1 MQYQYQKIPNTKYGI
16 LNTVYRI
23 RNTCRA
29 SRGFTLIETMV
40 AIALLTISI
49 VAPMSLTTQS
59 LASAYYARDQITAF
73 HLAQEAIESVRHVRD
88 GNVLKNALG
97 TPTDLLAG
105 IPSGTP
111 FTIDTT
117 NDDRMAACSGTC
129 QVLRKSNGGL
139 YGYDAT
145 WTPTYFTRTATATLV
160 PESNDD
166 EINVTVTV
174 EWKTGSFNSRTFT
187 ISENLFRW
195 VSNVTGV

>member
-1 MQYQYQKIPNTKYGI
+1 MNKISRLRTTYYALRTKH
-16 LNTVYRI
+16 
-23 RNTCRA
+23 
-29 SRGFTLIETMV
+29 GFTLIETMV

-97 TPTDLLAG
+97 TPTALLAD
-105 IPSGTP
+105 IPSGAP

-117 NDDRMAACSGTC
+117 NDDSMVVCGGTC
-129 QVLRKSNGGL
+129 QVLRKSSGGL
-139 YGYDAT
+139 YGYDAA
-145 WTPTYFTRTATATLV
+145 WTPTYFTRTVTATVV
-160 PESNDD
+160 PDSNDN

-174 EWKTGSFNSRTFT
+174 EWKTGSFQTRSFT
-187 ISENLFRW
+187 IAENLFSW
-195 VSNVTGV
+195 VGNVTGVE